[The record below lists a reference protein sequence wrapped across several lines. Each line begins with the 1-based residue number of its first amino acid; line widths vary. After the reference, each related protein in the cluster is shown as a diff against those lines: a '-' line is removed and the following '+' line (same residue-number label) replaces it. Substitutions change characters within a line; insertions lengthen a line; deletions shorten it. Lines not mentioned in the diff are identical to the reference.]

1 MKILAH
7 TCVDVLTYFRDALIK
22 VYTNSIELYLFSGLK
37 TMAPL
42 QILRLAQRIQ
52 VYKRTIV
59 LILLTCVSMGNTG
72 VQAAESPA
80 IEPDLPEEVLRSE
93 ILLDGR
99 SPFDGRRLAATEYTE
114 LQQEI
119 EQANEVEP
127 QVASKIRRLIGLIKF
142 RKFIK
147 RVLPI
152 VPIK

>member
-1 MKILAH
+1 
-7 TCVDVLTYFRDALIK
+7 
-22 VYTNSIELYLFSGLK
+22 
-37 TMAPL
+37 MAPS
-42 QILRLAQRIQ
+42 QILRLTQQIQ
-52 VYKRTIV
+52 VDKWTIV
-59 LILLTCVSMGNTG
+59 LLLLACVSIGNTG
-72 VQAAESPA
+72 VQAAELPA

-99 SPFDGRRLAATEYTE
+99 SPFDGKRLTATQHAE

-119 EQANEVEP
+119 EKANEVEP
-127 QVASKIRRLIGLIKF
+127 QIALKIRRLVGMIKF

>member
-1 MKILAH
+1 
-7 TCVDVLTYFRDALIK
+7 
-22 VYTNSIELYLFSGLK
+22 
-37 TMAPL
+37 MAPS

-52 VYKRTIV
+52 VEKWAIV
-59 LILLTCVSMGNTG
+59 LLLLTCVSIGNTR

-80 IEPDLPEEVLRSE
+80 MEPDLPEEALRSE

-99 SPFDGRRLAATEYTE
+99 SPFDGKRLTATEYTE

-119 EQANEVEP
+119 EQANAVEP
-127 QVASKIRRLIGLIKF
+127 NVAPKIRRLVGLIKF

-147 RVLPI
+147 RILPI

>member
-1 MKILAH
+1 
-7 TCVDVLTYFRDALIK
+7 
-22 VYTNSIELYLFSGLK
+22 
-37 TMAPL
+37 MAPL

-52 VYKRTIV
+52 VNKWTIV

-99 SPFDGRRLAATEYTE
+99 SPFDGRRLAATEYAE

-119 EQANEVEP
+119 EQAISVEP

>member
-1 MKILAH
+1 
-7 TCVDVLTYFRDALIK
+7 
-22 VYTNSIELYLFSGLK
+22 
-37 TMAPL
+37 MAPS
-42 QILRLAQRIQ
+42 QRLRLAQRIR
-52 VYKRTIV
+52 VNKWPIGM
-59 LILLTCVSMGNTG
+59 LLLTSIFIGNMR
-72 VQAAESPA
+72 VQATEPTA

-99 SPFDGRRLAATEYTE
+99 SSFDGKRLTATEYAE

-119 EQANEVEP
+119 EKANAVDP
-127 QVASKIRRLIGLIKF
+127 QISPKVRKLVGRLQL